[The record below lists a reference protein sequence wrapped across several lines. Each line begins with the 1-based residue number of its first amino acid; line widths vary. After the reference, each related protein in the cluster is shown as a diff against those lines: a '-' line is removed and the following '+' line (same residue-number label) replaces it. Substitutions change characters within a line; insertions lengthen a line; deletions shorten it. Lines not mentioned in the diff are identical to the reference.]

1 MAAELKLQDRPAT
14 ELRDMSLVEVAH
26 AVLLETKEPFYYR
39 DLMNQVAALR
49 QMSREEVEDAIARLY
64 TDINIDGRFLCIG
77 DNVWGLKRWYPLER
91 ATERGSSKRFVRKDV
106 HETDDDV
113 EDDDGDVDEIELLD
127 EEPPFAFEEDEE
139 DVLEEEAL
147 VEEELEFLEDEE
159 DDSEELADDDDE
171 EGGDF

>member
-106 HETDDDV
+106 VHDA
-113 EDDDGDVDEIELLD
+113 EDDDGEDDDSEIDETELLD

-139 DVLEEEAL
+139 EVLEEEAL
-147 VEEELEFLEDEE
+147 VEEELEFLEEEE

-171 EGGDF
+171 